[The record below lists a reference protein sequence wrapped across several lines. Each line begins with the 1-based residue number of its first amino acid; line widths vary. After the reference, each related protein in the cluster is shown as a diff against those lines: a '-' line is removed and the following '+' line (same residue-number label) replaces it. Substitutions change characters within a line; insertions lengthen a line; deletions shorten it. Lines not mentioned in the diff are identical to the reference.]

1 VLVHKA
7 VQAAKRCRRN
17 LVAVSGGVGLNQRL
31 RERLIHGAEEA
42 GVKVL
47 FAEPSLCTD
56 NAAMIAYAAAWRAK
70 RGEFSS
76 LETDIFPSLGDTL
89 FEVS

>member
-1 VLVHKA
+1 
-7 VQAAKRCRRN
+7 
-17 LVAVSGGVGLNQRL
+17 VGLNQRL
-31 RERLIHGAEEA
+31 RECLVHGAEDA
-42 GVKVL
+42 GLEVL
-47 FAEPSLCTD
+47 FAGPSLCTD

-76 LETDIFPSLGDTL
+76 VETDIFPSLGDTL